1 MAVISEVP
9 VTKQKGE
16 DFVLGRHV
24 PGHGAD
30 AVESLLFRGGGEV
43 HIPDVQIPFVAAQL
57 EYRHSPFYVF
67 GPG

>member
-1 MAVISEVP
+1 MAVICEVP
-9 VTKQKGE
+9 VPQQEGE
-16 DFVLGRHV
+16 DFVLGRNV
-24 PGHGAD
+24 PGQGTD